1 MPALTPKQAAQFAR
15 VSERQIRRY
24 VEHGLISSHTAPN
37 GRRLID
43 EASLVEYL
51 SQPRRLSTEYTPREE
66 IEPNEYNLAE
76 EVHLLREEIAALALL
91 VQQLA
96 RRIPKE

>member
-24 VEHGLISSHTAPN
+24 VAHGLIHSHTAPN

-43 EASLVEYL
+43 EASLVDYL
-51 SQPRRLSTEYTPREE
+51 SQPRRLSTEYTPKED
-66 IEPNEYNLAE
+66 IEPTDYNLAE
-76 EVHLLREEIAALALL
+76 EVHLLREDVAHLTLL

-96 RRIPKE
+96 RRLPKE